1 MQNIIESTFD
11 IFLFSETKIGN
22 SFPNSQFSINGY
34 RISQD
39 VQKIT
44 ENYCPCLLCLLIY
57 FYIYIN
63 WSSLVTSWV
72 VVQKI
77 YSKMYLVSC
86 TNTHRDVAYL
96 VNHGMIKNTKT
107 WMSWEQNIIFLW
119 NKEIINLCL
128 RSHILRSYCF
138 VAKVTFKAFSYF
150 KNNKMV
156 SEMVLQM
163 VFVPNLYTVK
173 TYIYI

>member
-86 TNTHRDVAYL
+86 TNTHRDMTDS
-96 VNHGMIKNTKT
+96 VNHGMAKNIKTSI
-107 WMSWEQNIIFLW
+107 SWEQNTIFPRNEKIL
-119 NKEIINLCL
+119 NLCL
-128 RSHILRSYCF
+128 RWHILRSYHF
-138 VAKVTFKAFSYF
+138 VAEVTFKW
-150 KNNKMV
+150 V
-156 SEMVLQM
+156 GCC
-163 VFVPNLYTVK
+163 
-173 TYIYI
+173 